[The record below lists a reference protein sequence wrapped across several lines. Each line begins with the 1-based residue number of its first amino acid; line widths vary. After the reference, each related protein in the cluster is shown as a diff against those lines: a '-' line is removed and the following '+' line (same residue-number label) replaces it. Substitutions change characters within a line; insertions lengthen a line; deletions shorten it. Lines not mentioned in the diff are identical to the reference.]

1 MKKIRIGR
9 RDTGKTG
16 YVFIHHLLEHRG
28 RKGKLVV
35 YYYSAAGS
43 KVRIQERF
51 SHYVI
56 KRKNY
61 HLDVF
66 LIQMQILANRMCV

>member
-16 YVFIHHLLEHRG
+16 YVFIQHLLDHRG

-51 SHYVI
+51 SHDVV
-56 KRKNY
+56 KRKNC
-61 HLDVF
+61 HLDVL
-66 LIQMQILANRMCV
+66 LIQVQILADRMCV